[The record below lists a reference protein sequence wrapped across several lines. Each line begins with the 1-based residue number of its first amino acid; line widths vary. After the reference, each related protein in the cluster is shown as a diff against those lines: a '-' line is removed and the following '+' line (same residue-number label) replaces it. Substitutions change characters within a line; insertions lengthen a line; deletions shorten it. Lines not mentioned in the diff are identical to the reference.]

1 MKYIQLMPTTRFVV
15 FQLADFF
22 LFFFSGKNLIILLKK
37 RVVKLNRKENISE
50 YLNELS
56 AHISHKILMIDAI
69 NLLTNVE

>member
-1 MKYIQLMPTTRFVV
+1 V